1 MQNDFEQSEG
11 KFKKQIMRNM
21 SNEEEKLDQ
30 LFAKFDSDWD
40 VLAMPNN
47 HESRFLNK
55 LENTSIKRKKRNL
68 YTTIAIAATL
78 LVMFSLSFFFKPEAK
93 TNKLTFASKE
103 TKQADSIFTVLIK
116 HELNKLKEK
125 NSPRNQK
132 IIADALQQM
141 KILDNDYQKI
151 INEIATNGENKQ
163 IIYAMI
169 SNLQTRIS
177 FLQNVLTQIE
187 ATEQL
192 NTQNDEKTL

>member
-1 MQNDFEQSEG
+1 MT
-11 KFKKQIMRNM
+11 
-21 SNEEEKLDQ
+21 NEDEKLDQ

-47 HESRFLNK
+47 HESRFTDKLNNK
-55 LENTSIKRKKRNL
+55 TIKNRKRNL
-68 YTTIAIAATL
+68 YTTISIAATIL
-78 LVMFSLSFFFKPEAK
+78 MMFSLSFFFKPEAK
-93 TNKLTFASKE
+93 TNTLTFASKE
-103 TKQADSIFTVLIK
+103 TKQTDSIFTVLIK

-125 NSPRNQK
+125 KSSQNQK
-132 IIADALQQM
+132 IITDALEQM

-151 INEIATNGENKQ
+151 IKEIATNGENKQ

>member
-1 MQNDFEQSEG
+1 MT
-11 KFKKQIMRNM
+11 
-21 SNEEEKLDQ
+21 NEDEKLDQ

-40 VLAMPNN
+40 VLTMPNN
-47 HESRFLNK
+47 HEGRFMNK

-68 YTTIAIAATL
+68 YTTISIAATL
-78 LVMFSLSFFFKPEAK
+78 VLMFSLSFFFKPEAK
-93 TNKLTFASKE
+93 TNTLTFASKE
-103 TKQADSIFTVLIK
+103 TKQTDSIFTVLIK

-125 NSPRNQK
+125 KSPRNQK
-132 IIADALQQM
+132 IIGDALQQM

-151 INEIATNGENKQ
+151 IKEIATNGENKQ

>member
-1 MQNDFEQSEG
+1 MT
-11 KFKKQIMRNM
+11 
-21 SNEEEKLDQ
+21 NEDEKLEQ
-30 LFAKFDSDWD
+30 LFSKFDSEWD
-40 VLAMPNN
+40 VLALPNN

-55 LENTSIKRKKRNL
+55 LENTSLKRKKRNI
-68 YTTIAIAATL
+68 YTMIAIAASL
-78 LVMFSLSFFFKPEAK
+78 VVMFSLSFFFKPEVK
-93 TNKLTFASKE
+93 TNQLTFASKE
-103 TKQADSIFTVLIK
+103 TKQTDSIFTVLIK

-151 INEIATNGENKQ
+151 IKEIATNGENKQ

-177 FLQNVLTQIE
+177 FLQNVLNQIE
-187 ATEQL
+187 TTEQL